1 MYGILFLEDIVVFGK
16 IEEMVLNR
24 KCVVEEYDRNNY

>member
-16 IEEMVLNR
+16 IEEMVINR
-24 KCVVEEYDRNNY
+24 KFVVEEYDRNNY

>member
-24 KCVVEEYDRNNY
+24 KFVVEEYDRNIY